1 VTRIDAI
8 FEAERAINGLAADAR
23 RADIAPLVAELEAWM
38 RRERAALS
46 RHAAVAKAM
55 DYMLRRWDGFAC
67 FLKDGR
73 TCLSNN
79 AAERALRGVWSCPCF
94 AGHSGGCGLSCN
106 ELARRAHSEP

>member
-79 AAERALRGVWSCPCF
+79 AAKRALRGVALGRKAWLF
-94 AGHSGGCGLSCN
+94 AGSDRGGDRV
-106 ELARRAHSEP
+106 AFM